1 LEESK
6 AVARRLL
13 ELQPNFRIRPTM
25 GFLSFMRLE
34 LVRTLTAGLIE
45 AGLPD

>member
-1 LEESK
+1 LPGK
-6 AVARRLL
+6 VARRLL

-25 GFLSFMRLE
+25 GFLSFLRPE

-45 AGLPD
+45 AGLQE